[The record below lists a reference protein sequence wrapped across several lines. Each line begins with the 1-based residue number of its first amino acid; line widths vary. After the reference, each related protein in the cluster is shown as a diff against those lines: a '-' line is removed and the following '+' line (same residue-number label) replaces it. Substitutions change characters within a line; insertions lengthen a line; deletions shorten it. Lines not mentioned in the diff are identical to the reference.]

1 MTRITVEAEVEVDV
15 SEHLDDVATFELVD
29 ELESRREFRD
39 SFLEFT
45 GEHVMMLENL
55 YYALRDGTQEDA
67 IKIIN
72 PMLDEKIGRRI

>member
-1 MTRITVEAEVEVDV
+1 MARITAEVEVEVDI
-15 SEHLDDVATFELVD
+15 SDHLDDVATFELVD
-29 ELESRREFRD
+29 ELESRTEFRD
-39 SFLEFT
+39 SFKEFT
-45 GEHVMMLENL
+45 SEHVMMLENL